1 MKSNFVTTCAML
13 VVMAAA
19 FLFGAA
25 GASFAQ
31 GTPTPQALGE
41 KLVAGINAKD
51 RNALTALI
59 NPEVVAYMKKNDQA
73 KLEETLQNWLNT
85 KVPPAHEFVV
95 HSVKD
100 IPDYHA
106 DSKTLTFGAVTMYFP
121 VAPTDFLILVGEVEA
136 TVKEDGKDVVKKGKA
151 PITID
156 AVMQDKGNWYVV
168 LPVITKNQQ
177 PAQPQSQPQAQPQQ

>member
-1 MKSNFVTTCAML
+1 MKSNILATTAVL
-13 VVMAAA
+13 ILMAAA
-19 FLFGAA
+19 FLFSSVGE
-25 GASFAQ
+25 SFAQ

-41 KLVAGINAKD
+41 KLVAGIKAKD

-59 NPEVVAYMKKNDQA
+59 NPEVVAYMKKNDEA
-73 KLEETLQNWLNT
+73 KLEETLQNWLNAD
-85 KVPPAHEFVV
+85 VPQDHEFVV

-100 IPDYHA
+100 IPDYNA
-106 DSKTLTFGAVTMYFP
+106 ASKTLTFGAVTMYFP

-177 PAQPQSQPQAQPQQ
+177 PAQPQPQAQPQQ